1 MTVTVDK
8 YRSQTTQVGDT
19 LLDFES
25 LFREH
30 WPRLY
35 GVIYR
40 LVGDHA
46 EAEDLALESF
56 WRLHQKIKKAGKVE
70 ALSTGGWLYRVGTNL
85 ALNAL
90 RAKKRRVQY
99 ELDAGKIS
107 LEAVP
112 SINPDREAE
121 RAEERRQVRQVL
133 AKMRPRSAK
142 ILVLRHSG
150 LSYTEIAVALKISPG
165 SVGKILSRAEKDF
178 EARYR
183 ALEGS

>member
-1 MTVTVDK
+1 VTVTVDK
-8 YRSQTTQVGDT
+8 FRSQTTQVGDT

-70 ALSTGGWLYRVGTNL
+70 ALSTGGRHQPGFEC
-85 ALNAL
+85 AASQK
-90 RAKKRRVQY
+90 A
-99 ELDAGKIS
+99 
-107 LEAVP
+107 P
-112 SINPDREAE
+112 SAI
-121 RAEERRQVRQVL
+121 
-133 AKMRPRSAK
+133 
-142 ILVLRHSG
+142 
-150 LSYTEIAVALKISPG
+150 
-165 SVGKILSRAEKDF
+165 
-178 EARYR
+178 
-183 ALEGS
+183 